1 MTADPKLLLRDAAVG
16 VGVGAFSGLLGV
28 GGGILLVPFLVLAMA
43 WGQKRAQATA
53 LVMVAMAGAS
63 GAVTYAIG
71 DSVAWIPALII
82 MVGGLIGSLIG
93 AVIVQRTADARLQIL
108 FGALLILVA
117 LRLLWPAGI
126 AETDA
131 LPALTAPTVIGYL
144 ASGLG
149 MGILSALFGI
159 GGGIL
164 LIPLLITFF
173 GFSQQLAAGTS
184 LAVIVPISLLGALRL
199 TKPGLTDWRI
209 GFRFG
214 LGAVI
219 GAVIGASAALV
230 IPGIAL
236 RIGFAVVL
244 LLVALRMVLIGLRA
258 RHVHGVEGPERDSPD
273 MEG

>member
-1 MTADPKLLLRDAAVG
+1 MSAAPRLLLRDAAVG
-16 VGVGAFSGLLGV
+16 VGVGVFSGLLGV
-28 GGGILLVPFLVLAMA
+28 GGGILLVPFLVIALT
-43 WGQKRAQATA
+43 WGQKRAQATS
-53 LVMVAMAGAS
+53 LVMVAMAGAA
-63 GAVTYAIG
+63 GAGTYAIG
-71 DSVAWIPALII
+71 DSVAWVPAVII
-82 MVGGLIGSLIG
+82 MGGGLLGSLLG
-93 AVIVQRTADARLQIL
+93 SAIVQRTADSRLQIL
-108 FGALLILVA
+108 FGLLLVLVS

-144 ASGLG
+144 LSGLA

-199 TKPGLTDWRI
+199 TKPGFTDWRI

-214 LGAVI
+214 LGAAV
-219 GAVIGASAALV
+219 GAVFGAWAALA
-230 IPGIAL
+230 IPGIVL
-236 RIGFAVVL
+236 RIGFAIVL
-244 LLVALRMVLIGLRA
+244 LLVAVRLVRMGIRA
-258 RHVHGVEGPERDSPD
+258 RHIDEGQAPEQDFLP
-273 MEG
+273 